1 MSTESRLSRYRVPR
15 YAISVPVNI
24 TVLRSGIPDSI
35 PGRLLNIGEGGVAAV
50 LAAELRPGDSAAIEF
65 RLPDVALPLRAK
77 AVVRH
82 QSDLRCGLAFLALS
96 PEQRTMIQ
104 YWADRV
110 QIQTQMQIPVSS
122 SCSPASR
129 SRGTPAR
136 HGLRRRHRL
145 LQTGSC
151 LALLAFLCVGGA
163 EWWRWHRAWHE
174 LESRIRN
181 GALAGISGHAP
192 AQVAAGT
199 MERLLTHKVD
209 PVYPDDARKAKLE
222 GVVLIDAVIGSNGT
236 VLHVQPLSGPEMLE
250 SAAVDAV
257 KWWRF
262 RPYDVNGEPIDVETT
277 IAVGFPPGA

>member
-1 MSTESRLSRYRVPR
+1 MSTESRLSARRVPR
-15 YAISVPVNI
+15 YSLSVPVDI

-35 PGRLLNIGEGGVAAV
+35 PGRLLNVGPGGVAAV
-50 LAAELRPGDSAAIEF
+50 LAAELRPGDSAGIEF
-65 RLPDVALPLRAK
+65 RLPDVAVPLRAK

-82 QSDLRCGLAFLALS
+82 QSDLRCGLEFLALS

-110 QIQTQMQIPVSS
+110 QTQTQAQIPASPSS
-122 SCSPASR
+122 SPILISR
-129 SRGTPAR
+129 RAPAR
-136 HGLRRRHRL
+136 RRLRLRHSLVR
-145 LQTGSC
+145 TGSC
-151 LALLAFLCVGGA
+151 LALLGFLCIGSV

-181 GALAGISGHAP
+181 GAMADISGHAP
-192 AQVAAGT
+192 AQVSASA

-209 PVYPDDARKAKLE
+209 PVYPDAARKAKVE

-236 VLHVQPLSGPEMLE
+236 VLHVQPLSGPEILE
-250 SAAVDAV
+250 PAAVDAV

-262 RPYDVNGEPIDVETT
+262 RPYDVNGEAIDVETT